1 MVCCTGL
8 DLVSGGFLR
17 ESDDWMATPRFSD
30 LGDGGGYVIPRDCTG
45 ERLRCCCCVCRSHAS
60 LLLLLQGKEDEVGM
74 EAAEA
79 ATASGGAAAV
89 AAAAEAASPPICTV
103 SVLG

>member
-8 DLVSGGFLR
+8 DLISGGFLR

-45 ERLRCCCCVCRSHAS
+45 ERLRCGCCVCGSPAS
-60 LLLLLQGKEDEVGM
+60 RLLLLLGKEDDVGM

-79 ATASGGAAAV
+79 ATASGGAAV
-89 AAAAEAASPPICTV
+89 VEAADEATSPPI
-103 SVLG
+103 

>member
-8 DLVSGGFLR
+8 DLISGGFLR

-45 ERLRCCCCVCRSHAS
+45 ERLRCCDCGSPAS

-74 EAAEA
+74 EAADA
-79 ATASGGAAAV
+79 AEPSEGAAAV
-89 AAAAEAASPPICTV
+89 EAAGAASPPI
-103 SVLG
+103 